1 MIETRRMKNAVIFF
15 QTILSFM
22 LSRKIIII
30 YNDIARKYGNITVKH
45 FRKYEK
51 LQCKN
56 NKLKLDID
64 FLNNCK
70 QLGVYPKFLIFKL
83 SNVSKKKTLYQF
95 VKDSFVVPS
104 INVIK
109 NSNMFQKI
117 SVYPK
122 TFYLN
127 RFLLSTSTFLQNL

>member
-1 MIETRRMKNAVIFF
+1 MIETHRLKNVVIFF
-15 QTILSFM
+15 QTILGFV
-22 LSRKIIII
+22 LSRKIINI

-51 LQCKN
+51 LQYKH
-56 NKLKLDID
+56 NKLKLDVD
-64 FLNNCK
+64 FLNDCK

-83 SNVSKKKTLYQF
+83 RMFLIKTLYQF
-95 VKDSFVVPS
+95 VKDSFVAPS

-127 RFLLSTSTFLQNL
+127 SFLLSTSTFLQNL

>member
-1 MIETRRMKNAVIFF
+1 MIETRRLKNVVIFF
-15 QTILSFM
+15 QTILSFV
-22 LSRKIIII
+22 LSRKIINI

-51 LQCKN
+51 LQYKH
-56 NKLKLDID
+56 NKLKLDVD
-64 FLNNCK
+64 FLNDCK

-83 SNVSKKKTLYQF
+83 RMFLIKTLYQF
-95 VKDSFVVPS
+95 VKDSFVAPS

-127 RFLLSTSTFLQNL
+127 SFLLSTSTFLQNL